1 MILWSSPDQSKS
13 LNKQLHEPVAV
24 ILQAVLRL
32 NGVSPRNE
40 SFRLLV
46 RLVRCLLKALIH
58 LSFFIESEHKII
70 KNNWES
76 DIFTKIFLK
85 KRQLNIF
92 LAVAYMYLLFS
103 NIIIVVRVYFYTREY
118 MNYILITYWSRIDH
132 VSNVCIDQSFLYKHR
147 ANIIRMKI
155 NFISIRYFIYFKGV
169 SLQVFHGTECFTY
182 MYVCWYL
189 VLLYLE
195 VYFLYLQVLEL

>member
-1 MILWSSPDQSKS
+1 MILWSSLDQSKS

-58 LSFFIESEHKII
+58 LSFFIESKHKII
-70 KNNWES
+70 KNNWDS
-76 DIFTKIFLK
+76 DIFTKIFLN

-92 LAVAYMYLLFS
+92 LAIAYTCLSFS
-103 NIIIVVRVYFYTREY
+103 NIIIVVRVYFYIREC
-118 MNYILITYWSRIDH
+118 MNYILITYRSRIDH
-132 VSNVCIDQSFLYKHR
+132 VSNVCIDQSFLYKYP
-147 ANIIRMKI
+147 ANIIRMEI

-169 SLQVFHGTECFTY
+169 SLQVFHGAECLTY
-182 MYVCWYL
+182 ICVCRYL
-189 VLLYLE
+189 MLLYLE
-195 VYFLYLQVLEL
+195 VYFLYSQVAEL